1 MKFLALLITL
11 VAFLKPSYGQT
22 GEVTND
28 EEGCLDCNTMTVLGA
43 LRLRL
48 SPTPTELTETE
59 AALVLGDLGMVIS
72 SHFRDKNI
80 DGVHSGL
87 FRAMQFNEPSKIMF
101 EPGSGSDTD
110 GTRNLMQTP
119 SSTKPTTILDITGI
133 QVSFMDT
140 SPVESVVRTNL
151 QEYINRL
158 DFSGEYE
165 VDSPGVSSPR
175 MQILSNKQSAKNL
188 STFDSFTL
196 TWENEGYTLAPN
208 VGPTG
213 PPTGVGLI
221 RPNKN
226 NVTYPVLSSG
236 LVVIVLASLFFAQKY
251 RRNKGDHLQNEG
263 NSSPNRRR
271 LWSTSRHDEYDGLE
285 WMHDGRGA
293 FPTFDSSDRA
303 NIKVTVVDYENQP
316 ANPKEIGMIN
326 VNDSDSEV
334 SSLGKS
340 EGRMEVTC
348 PAYLSPSAME
358 AFPVTTNL
366 TRVNGFAG
374 DNELYHETME
384 GFDRLEGECWVSD
397 KGSAKHLQ
405 GLLSSN
411 SDSLRYSSDS
421 SQDVDGFFPTSEF
434 NAGLGRRGN
443 DTSAEEDAAYVCRP
457 VELIAPSR
465 IVGRKRNSPESTE
478 GSSNKDLQVLSFE
491 GDDHSS
497 VGDILRSIV

>member
-285 WMHDGRGA
+285 WMHEGRGA
-293 FPTFDSSDRA
+293 FPTFDSSDR
-303 NIKVTVVDYENQP
+303 KSVV
-316 ANPKEIGMIN
+316 
-326 VNDSDSEV
+326 
-334 SSLGKS
+334 
-340 EGRMEVTC
+340 
-348 PAYLSPSAME
+348 
-358 AFPVTTNL
+358 
-366 TRVNGFAG
+366 
-374 DNELYHETME
+374 
-384 GFDRLEGECWVSD
+384 
-397 KGSAKHLQ
+397 
-405 GLLSSN
+405 
-411 SDSLRYSSDS
+411 
-421 SQDVDGFFPTSEF
+421 
-434 NAGLGRRGN
+434 
-443 DTSAEEDAAYVCRP
+443 
-457 VELIAPSR
+457 
-465 IVGRKRNSPESTE
+465 
-478 GSSNKDLQVLSFE
+478 
-491 GDDHSS
+491 
-497 VGDILRSIV
+497 